1 MPHYFNFLTVM
12 AIYAFIHEKVD
23 VAVMEVGI
31 GGEYDCTNVVNT
43 PVVCGVTSLGLDH
56 TNILGKLV
64 ISIWFA
70 TVF

>member
-12 AIYAFIHEKVD
+12 AIYSFIHEKVD

-56 TNILGKLV
+56 TNILG
-64 ISIWFA
+64 
-70 TVF
+70 